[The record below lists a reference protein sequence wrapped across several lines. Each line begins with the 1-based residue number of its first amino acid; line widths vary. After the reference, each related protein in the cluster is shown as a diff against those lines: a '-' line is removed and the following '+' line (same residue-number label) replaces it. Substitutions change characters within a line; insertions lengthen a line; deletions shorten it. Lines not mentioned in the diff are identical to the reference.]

1 MAEDEVAIGPAD
13 AWRPGYW
20 LPLTLCGLL
29 LAGGVALYA
38 VITHWTGL
46 GPGISAGPGHSVSV
60 LIYVSPLRYFPPPT
74 SIFTLGSVVYGPSFY
89 YVGWYWAVALAAVF
103 LLIVLW
109 YRRPGRR
116 PERLR
121 RPGRGYLVT
130 AIALLVLALALPLLT
145 QALPVLAW
153 VWLRSP
159 WVEGIPALLMIVVG
173 LGALARAGRNRAL
186 TWLTAAYAVVVLLVT
201 VWLAA
206 TPEGPF
212 QWQPILVGEPLSFS
226 PVYALLLPAGV
237 LVTAGVAAL
246 CLGRPPGLRGRRPGR
261 GRLPA

>member
-1 MAEDEVAIGPAD
+1 MAEDEGAAGPAE
-13 AWRPGYW
+13 ARRPGYG

-74 SIFTLGSVVYGPSFY
+74 SIFTLGRVVYGPSFY
-89 YVGWYWAVALAAVF
+89 YVGWYWAVALAAIF
-103 LLIVLW
+103 LLSVLW

-116 PERLR
+116 PGPLR
-121 RPGRGYLVT
+121 RPGRGGLVT
-130 AIALLVLALALPLLT
+130 AIALLALALALPLLT
-145 QALPVLAW
+145 PALPVLAW
-153 VWLRSP
+153 LWLRSP
-159 WVEGIPALLMIVVG
+159 WVGGIPALLITVAG
-173 LGALARAGRNRAL
+173 LGTLARAGRSRAL
-186 TWLTAAYAVVVLLVT
+186 AILTAVYAAVALLVT
-201 VWLAA
+201 AWLAA

-212 QWQPILVGEPLSFS
+212 QWQPILVGEPLSFT
-226 PVYALLLPAGV
+226 PVYALLLPAAV

-246 CLGRPPGLRGRRPGR
+246 CLGRLPGWRGRRPGR

>member
-1 MAEDEVAIGPAD
+1 MAEHGGAAGPAD
-13 AWRPGYW
+13 ARREGYW
-20 LPLTLCGLL
+20 LPLALAGLL

-46 GPGISAGPGHSVSV
+46 GPGIPAGPGHSVAI

-74 SIFTLGSVVYGPSFY
+74 GIFTLGHVGYGPSFY
-89 YVGWYWAVALAAVF
+89 YLGWYWAVALAGVF

-116 PERLR
+116 AGRLR
-121 RPGRGYLVT
+121 RPGRGGLVT
-130 AIALLVLALALPLLT
+130 AIALLALALALPLLT
-145 QALPVLAW
+145 QALPALAW

-159 WVEGIPALLMIVVG
+159 WVEGIPALLIIVVG
-173 LGALARAGRNRAL
+173 LGVLARAGRSRAL
-186 TWLTAAYAVVVLLVT
+186 AYLTAAYAVVVLLVGA
-201 VWLAA
+201 WLVA
-206 TPEGPF
+206 TPGGPF

-226 PVYALLLPAGV
+226 PVYALLLPAAV

-246 CLGRPPGLRGRRPGR
+246 CLGHLPGWRGRRSGR